1 MIEQK
6 TAEQTTEES
15 QRVTVSD
22 YAAVKFADVP
32 LKDGEQRSQYV
43 KVFHIEYRDPES
55 NALHTGT
62 MVARRL
68 TISAYAEQ
76 GVQKARLNGGL
87 IVQGST
93 DFINEMRSYLAIVL
107 TTTPDWWNL
116 DESYDLML
124 MRAVYE
130 YVLAWEG
137 SFRLRAMAQ
146 RRT

>member
-1 MIEQK
+1 M
-6 TAEQTTEES
+6 TAEQTTDTDA
-15 QRVTVSD
+15 QRVTTND
-22 YAAVKFADVP
+22 NIKFIDVP
-32 LKDGEQRSQYV
+32 LKEGEHRSPYV
-43 KVFHIEYRDPES
+43 KVFHIEYRNPDD
-55 NALHTGT
+55 NALYTGVMT
-62 MVARRL
+62 ARRL

-87 IVQGST
+87 NVQPLT
-93 DFINEMRSYLAIVL
+93 DFTNEMRSYLAIAL
-107 TTTPDWWNL
+107 ASTPDWWNL

-124 MRAVYE
+124 MRAVYD